1 MKLREIVGWSFLL
14 SLLLLVV
21 HVLPINN
28 SMVNL
33 STDDYNPEKN
43 WLSSAYLEYVVG
55 LHESGDPTF
64 AKRPLTTKLIL
75 AVSENSNFTVA
86 ESFVLTQWVL
96 LVLCGIALGLLANH
110 LLQNRSATRISIL
123 AFYLSFSVVFLFF
136 EPIYSYDEPLQYLL
150 IFLAMLFFMQ
160 NKLLLFILSFALA
173 CVARESSLFL
183 LPGLFFIKH
192 PSFKIQLNT
201 QWKTLLSMTII
212 IGLYFIFRVYQ
223 SKALGLNSNAEKQ
236 DFLARFIALKTN
248 FGGFA
253 PIQNT
258 IMSMLVVMLPWT
270 YLLWWNYKNQ
280 SEVFMKYRSAFVAFG
295 IAMLIN
301 TPIVLLLTN
310 AREVRLFFLPFFF
323 LLPIIGAFLNKDFLH
338 YFTKEALLQCIRNKK
353 HLFILMAITLLTFV
367 FTMLTFRFEYTTQKA
382 NFFNEYLFLMVN
394 LVLLHWFLSR
404 KHQPTHHN

>member
-1 MKLREIVGWSFLL
+1 MKLREIIVYSILL
-14 SLLLLVV
+14 SLLLLAI
-21 HVLPINN
+21 HILPFNN
-28 SMVNL
+28 SMINL
-33 STDDYNPEKN
+33 KTDDYNIEKS
-43 WLSSAYLEYVVG
+43 WLSSNYLEYVVH

-86 ESFVLTQWVL
+86 ESFVLTQWLL
-96 LVLCGIALGLLANH
+96 LVLCGIALGLLSNQW
-110 LLQNRSATRISIL
+110 LQNRNKTRANL
-123 AFYLSFSVVFLFF
+123 LMFYLSFSVVFLFF
-136 EPIYSYDEPLQYLL
+136 EPIYSYDEPLQYFF
-150 IFLAMLFFMQ
+150 IFMAMLFFIQ
-160 NKLLLFILSFALA
+160 NKLLLFILSFSLA

-192 PSFKIQLNT
+192 PSFKIQLTT
-201 QWKTLLSMTII
+201 QWKTLLSITII

-223 SKALGLNSNAEKQ
+223 SQALGLNSNAEKQ
-236 DFLARFIALKTN
+236 DFLARFVALKTN

-280 SEVFMKYRSAFVAFG
+280 TEVFMKYRSAIVAFG

-323 LLPIIGAFLNKDFLH
+323 LLPIVGAFLNKDFLQ

-353 HLFILMAITLLTFV
+353 HLFILLVLTVLNFV

-404 KHQPTHHN
+404 KHQPTRHN

>member
-1 MKLREIVGWSFLL
+1 
-14 SLLLLVV
+14 
-21 HVLPINN
+21 
-28 SMVNL
+28 
-33 STDDYNPEKN
+33 
-43 WLSSAYLEYVVG
+43 
-55 LHESGDPTF
+55 
-64 AKRPLTTKLIL
+64 
-75 AVSENSNFTVA
+75 
-86 ESFVLTQWVL
+86 
-96 LVLCGIALGLLANH
+96 
-110 LLQNRSATRISIL
+110 
-123 AFYLSFSVVFLFF
+123 VFLFF
-136 EPIYSYDEPLQYLL
+136 EPIYSYDEPLQYFF
-150 IFLAMLFFMQ
+150 IFMAMLFFMQ
-160 NKLLLFILSFALA
+160 NKLLLFILSFSLA

-223 SKALGLNSNAEKQ
+223 SQALGLNSNAEKQ

-270 YLLWWNYKNQ
+270 YLLWWNYKNK
-280 SEVFMKYRSAFVAFG
+280 SEVFMKYRSAIVAFG

-323 LLPIIGAFLNKDFLH
+323 LLPIVGAFLNKDFLQ

-353 HLFILMAITLLTFV
+353 HLFILLVLTVLNFV

-404 KHQPTHHN
+404 KHQPTSHN

>member
-1 MKLREIVGWSFLL
+1 MKLREIVVWSFLL

-28 SMVNL
+28 SMINL

-43 WLSSAYLEYVVG
+43 WLSSAYLEHVVG

-75 AVSENSNFTVA
+75 AVSENSPFSVA
-86 ESFVLTQWVL
+86 ESFVLVQWVL

-110 LLQNRSATRISIL
+110 LLQNRSATRISIW

-150 IFLAMLFFMQ
+150 IFLAMLFFVQ

-183 LPGLFFIKH
+183 LPGLFFIQH
-192 PSFKIQLNT
+192 QVFKIQWKQ
-201 QWKTLLSMTII
+201 QWKTILSFFVVF
-212 IGLYFIFRVYQ
+212 GLYLVFRFYQ
-223 SKALGLNSNAEKQ
+223 AEALGLNSSAEKQ
-236 DFLARFIALKTN
+236 DFMARFIALKTN

-258 IMSMLVVMLPWT
+258 IMSMLVVMLPWF
-270 YLLWWNYKNQ
+270 YLLWWNRKKQPEKFKQNRH
-280 SEVFMKYRSAFVAFG
+280 FIIAFAL
-295 IAMLIN
+295 AMLIN

-310 AREVRLFFLPFFF
+310 AREVRLFFLPFLF
-323 LLPIIGAFLNKDFLH
+323 LLPIAGTLMNKDFFSL
-338 YFTKEALLQCIRNKK
+338 FKKEMLLKTFRDRKN
-353 HLFILMAITLLTFV
+353 LFILLSFTALNFA
-367 FTMLTFRFEYTTQKA
+367 FTMLTFRFEYTTQKV
-382 NFFNEYLFLMVN
+382 NFFNEYLFLLVN
-394 LVLLHWFLSR
+394 LVWMHWFLSR
-404 KHQPTHHN
+404 KHLAADQN